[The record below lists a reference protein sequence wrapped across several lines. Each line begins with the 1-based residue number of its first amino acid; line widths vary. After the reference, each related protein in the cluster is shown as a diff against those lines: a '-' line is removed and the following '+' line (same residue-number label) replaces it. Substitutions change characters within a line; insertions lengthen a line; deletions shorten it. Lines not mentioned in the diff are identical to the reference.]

1 MQRNYYQK
9 TIYVKQEDLAVFEEA
24 ANLGDSLANVVAT
37 ALREYLAKQY
47 VQGLKNKKSVRRKEV

>member
-47 VQGLKNKKSVRRKEV
+47 VQGLKNKKA